1 MINKY
6 LERKV
11 RSEQNGGLG
20 LEGLIELEYYL
31 IECDAGSLSEPIG
44 KKVYGISVLKRI
56 DDICCE
62 EEIIRNFSCC
72 IHNTQMVINKLANNL
87 VTPITLKYVLD
98 DLLAE

>member
-1 MINKY
+1 MISKY
-6 LERKV
+6 LKRKV
-11 RSEQNGGLG
+11 GNEFIEDSGQGSSM
-20 LEGLIELEYYL
+20 ELEYYL

-44 KKVYGISVLKRI
+44 KKVYGIGVLKRI

-72 IHNTQMVINKLANNL
+72 IHNTQMVINKLADNL